1 MELKGGQQIAASVE
15 QVWAG
20 LFDPEV
26 LQQCLPG
33 CESVTRESEYAYTS
47 KLALKIGP
55 VSARFSGRVEM
66 QDVQAPQ
73 SCKLVFQGT
82 GGTAGFARGEA
93 QVQLTPRDGGT
104 YLEYDASIN
113 VGGKLAQIGARLI
126 DTTAKKL
133 AGQFFERFRAV
144 FDPEG
149 AQEEALGR
157 RAAEPAVQA
166 QAAAEAGS
174 GPAALDASTSSASPA
189 SRATAAGA
197 ADTASHAS
205 GTGAPSAVP
214 MASRAAAPSKTPSLL
229 AQFWQARAVWFV
241 LGAGLSAAMTHEWL
255 DERAG
260 WFILGAA
267 LSYLIVRMGGG
278 KA

>member
-1 MELKGGQQIAASVE
+1 MELKGGQQISATVE

-20 LFDPEV
+20 LFDPEI
-26 LQQCLPG
+26 LQRCLPG

-73 SCKLVFQGT
+73 RCKLVFQGA

-93 QVQLTPRDGGT
+93 VVELTPRDGGT
-104 YLEYDASIN
+104 LLQYDAVIH

-149 AQEEALGR
+149 KAPEEQPQSVANAVSQAEAPDSSRPEAASAGTREADMPAL
-157 RAAEPAVQA
+157 
-166 QAAAEAGS
+166 AAAISTTAGQS
-174 GPAALDASTSSASPA
+174 QEQ
-189 SRATAAGA
+189 
-197 ADTASHAS
+197 
-205 GTGAPSAVP
+205 
-214 MASRAAAPSKTPSLL
+214 SLL
-229 AQFWQARAVWFV
+229 RMFWRARAVWFV
-241 LGAGLSAAMTHEWL
+241 LGAGLSSAITHEWL
-255 DERAG
+255 DQRAG
-260 WFILGAA
+260 WFIAGAA
-267 LSYLIVRMGGG
+267 LTYLITRIKVG
-278 KA
+278 KEV